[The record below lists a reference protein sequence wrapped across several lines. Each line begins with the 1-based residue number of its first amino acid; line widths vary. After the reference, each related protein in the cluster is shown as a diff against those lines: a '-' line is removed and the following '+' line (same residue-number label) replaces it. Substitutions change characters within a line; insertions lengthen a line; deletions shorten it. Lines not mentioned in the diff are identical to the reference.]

1 MIDYAHD
8 LPKRLVD
15 DAMSYIAANES
26 RICPPDT
33 ELSVGDRVM
42 HKVFGEGTITAMRT
56 GIGCYVIKFD
66 KMATERNL
74 KIGTALEKLGR

>member
-1 MIDYAHD
+1 MAGRDQLSGWLRPA
-8 LPKRLVD
+8 
-15 DAMSYIAANES
+15 

-56 GIGCYVIKFD
+56 DIGCYVIKFD

-74 KIGTALEKLGR
+74 KIGTGLEKIGNL